1 MRQRG
6 FFTLIIACFCFLL
19 LLSACSSSIPSGGG
33 GGTGSGGNPTATPSE
48 SQPNPSPEA
57 SSTSTSSSA
66 DSLEKIDWSNYT
78 YTFSC
83 YTAQPVQVKMH
94 NGEADQNGV
103 HYTVQKPVF
112 GDLNGDGQDEAVILY
127 HCEGGGTSPQLVYV
141 YTGTAQQPTMMASLP
156 RSDQG
161 DKITTV
167 TRALV
172 AQGILQLVGYGYSA
186 NVPLCCPDLLV
197 TTTYKWNG
205 SSFALIT
212 TQSIPRPS
220 NS

>member
-6 FFTLIIACFCFLL
+6 FSTSIIACFCLLL

-33 GGTGSGGNPTATPSE
+33 GTGSGGDPTATPSV
-48 SQPNPSPEA
+48 SQPNQPSAA
-57 SSTSTSSSA
+57 SPTSASA
-66 DSLEKIDWSNYT
+66 DSLEQIDWSNYT
-78 YTFSC
+78 YTFGC
-83 YTAQPVQVKMH
+83 FTAQPVQVKMQD
-94 NGEADQNGV
+94 GEADQNGV

-112 GDLNGDGQDEAVILY
+112 GDLTGDGQDEAVILY

-141 YTGTAQQPTMMASLP
+141 YTGTAQQPTLLAYLP
-156 RSDQG
+156 GKG
-161 DKITTV
+161 DNIVTV

-186 NVPLCCPDLLV
+186 NVPECCPDLLV

-205 SSFALIT
+205 SGFTLVT
-212 TQSIPRPS
+212 TQSIPRPP
-220 NS
+220 NA